1 MSNFLYFAYGSNM
14 LTRRLT
20 AANRAPSAKP
30 VESGYVESRR
40 LTFDKVSQDGSGK
53 CDIESSIYPTDR
65 AYGVLFEVS
74 SLDENNLDKAEGRDN
89 GYERQNV
96 SVTTKS
102 GETHTATTY
111 IATRKE
117 PALWPYHWYKA
128 LVIAGALE
136 HQLPTDYI
144 EWIRTFDS
152 KADPNAK
159 RRAKEEALLFSS

>member
-1 MSNFLYFAYGSNM
+1 MCTFLYFAYGSNM
-14 LTRRLT
+14 LLRRLKQRT
-20 AANRAPSAKP
+20 PSAT
-30 VESGYVESRR
+30 VVNVGYVSCRR
-40 LTFDKVSQDGSGK
+40 LTFDKVSRDGSGK
-53 CDIESSIYPTDR
+53 CDIESSINLTDR
-65 AYGVLFEVS
+65 AYGVLYEVS
-74 SLDENNLDKAEGRDN
+74 SSEKPELDKAEGLGN
-89 GYERQNV
+89 GYDQHDV
-96 SVTTKS
+96 LVTTKS

-111 IATRKE
+111 IATHKE

-159 RRAKEEALLFSS
+159 RRAENEALLFSS